1 MVRYTPNGFEQFMTW
16 LHKAFL
22 LFCTLTVLYRVISY
36 QNVFG
41 IVIKSMQEILYPIF
55 DYPHEHYTFKH
66 FEV

>member
-41 IVIKSMQEILYPIF
+41 IVINLCRKF
-55 DYPHEHYTFKH
+55 
-66 FEV
+66 

>member
-22 LFCTLTVLYRVISY
+22 LFCTLTVLDRVISY

-41 IVIKSMQEILYPIF
+41 IVIKSMQEIL
-55 DYPHEHYTFKH
+55 DSSKPHAYF
-66 FEV
+66 

>member
-36 QNVFG
+36 QNVL
-41 IVIKSMQEILYPIF
+41 ELL
-55 DYPHEHYTFKH
+55 
-66 FEV
+66 

>member
-1 MVRYTPNGFEQFMTW
+1 MVRYAPNGFEQFMTW

-41 IVIKSMQEILYPIF
+41 IVIKSMQEIL
-55 DYPHEHYTFKH
+55 DSSKPHAYF
-66 FEV
+66 